1 MWWAQ
6 GQSLESGLLWKR
18 PEDDNKH
25 RMEFQTLQQ
34 QAREEWE
41 SSGKFR
47 SFLFLFSFPFLSC
60 LFCFPFLFFN
70 LREDTQAGSPRH
82 PNGGA
87 RNKIRQKSQI
97 FALFFIFNLL
107 HPVKH
112 SIVSKATLGGPS
124 VHCLMSGRPS

>member
-1 MWWAQ
+1 MGCGGPKASPWNLGYYGNGLRMTTNTGWNFRLCSSRP
-6 GQSLESGLLWKR
+6 GRNGKVRESFA
-18 PEDDNKH
+18 P
-25 RMEFQTLQQ
+25 F
-34 QAREEWE
+34 
-41 SSGKFR
+41 FFC
-47 SFLFLFSFPFLSC
+47 FLFLFFPV
-60 LFCFPFLFFN
+60 FFN